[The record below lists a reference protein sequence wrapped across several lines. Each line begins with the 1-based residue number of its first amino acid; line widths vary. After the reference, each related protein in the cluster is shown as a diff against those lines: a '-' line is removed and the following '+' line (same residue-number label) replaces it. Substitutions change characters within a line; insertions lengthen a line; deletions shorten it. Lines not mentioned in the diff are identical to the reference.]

1 MIKNRTTPQTK
12 KLSAAVRILSS
23 DEGYSD
29 TSELAWY
36 TALDARRFT
45 SSDVYRVMSA
55 YGWRWD
61 PKAALWYRR
70 ARRMSITRRLF
81 SAVREIEARRES

>member
-1 MIKNRTTPQTK
+1 MITHRSIPRTK
-12 KLSAAVRILSS
+12 KLSGAVRILSS

-29 TSELAWY
+29 TSEQAWFI
-36 TALDARRFT
+36 ALDARRFRAE
-45 SSDVYRVMSA
+45 DIYRVMSA

-61 PKAALWYRR
+61 QKAAVWYRR

-81 SAVREIEARRES
+81 RTVAEIEGHREF